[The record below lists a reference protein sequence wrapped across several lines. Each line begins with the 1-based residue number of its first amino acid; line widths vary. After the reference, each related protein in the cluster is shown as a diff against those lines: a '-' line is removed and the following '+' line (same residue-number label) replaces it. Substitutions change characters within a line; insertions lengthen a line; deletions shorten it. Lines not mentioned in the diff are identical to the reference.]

1 MGWPGLL
8 FGVLRHPIFL
18 LLALLALAW
27 SLIAVNDQGYQ
38 GPPQKPDVQIVASVT
53 LQVVDGDA
61 GGVMILPSG
70 GVDNPIVHYGAGE
83 GSFFR
88 GVMRTLVRERSAR
101 SIIDKPE
108 FVLELTSQG
117 GLILVDELT
126 GYWIAIEAFGPDNYR
141 EFRSIFDKARESS
154 LVVAD
159 RTN

>member
-8 FGVLRHPIFL
+8 FGVPRHPIFF
-18 LLALLALAW
+18 LLALLVLAW
-27 SLIAVNDQGYQ
+27 SLVAVNDQGYR
-38 GPPQKPDVQIVASVT
+38 GPPQKPDVQVIASVT
-53 LQVVDGDA
+53 LQVVDNEE
-61 GGVMILPSG
+61 GGVIILVSDG
-70 GVDNPIVHYGAGE
+70 ADPIVHYDAGE

-88 GVMRTLVRERSAR
+88 GVMRTLVRERLAR

-117 GLILVDELT
+117 SLILVDELT

-154 LVVAD
+154 LEVAD
-159 RTN
+159 RN

>member
-8 FGVLRHPIFL
+8 FGVLRHPIFF
-18 LLALLALAW
+18 LLALLVLAW

-38 GPPQKPDVQIVASVT
+38 GPPQKPDVQVIASVT
-53 LQVVDGDA
+53 LQVVDNEE
-61 GGVMILPSG
+61 GGVIVLLSDG
-70 GVDNPIVHYGAGE
+70 ADPIVHYDAGE

-88 GVMRTLVRERSAR
+88 GVMRTLVRERVAR

-159 RTN
+159 RN

>member
-1 MGWPGLL
+1 MGLPGLL

-18 LLALLALAW
+18 LLALVALAW
-27 SLIAVNDQGYQ
+27 SLISVNNQGHQ
-38 GPPQKPDVQIVASVT
+38 GPPTKPDVQILASVT
-53 LQVVDGDA
+53 LKVVDGESGEVKILTSGSSDPIA
-61 GGVMILPSG
+61 LYGV
-70 GVDNPIVHYGAGE
+70 GE

-108 FVLELTSQG
+108 FVLELTSNG
-117 GLILVDELT
+117 GLMLVDELT

-154 LVVAD
+154 LVLAD
-159 RTN
+159 SN

>member
-18 LLALLALAW
+18 LLAALGLAW
-27 SLIAVNDQGYQ
+27 SLIAVNDQGYK
-38 GPPQKPDVQIVASVT
+38 GPPQKPDVQILASVT
-53 LQVVDGDA
+53 LKVIDGDA
-61 GGVMILPSG
+61 GAVMILPTG
-70 GVDNPIVHYGAGE
+70 GSEPIVQYVAGE

-88 GVMRTLVRERSAR
+88 GVMRTLVRERAAR
-101 SIIDKPE
+101 SIVAKPE

-117 GLILVDELT
+117 GLILADELT

-154 LVVAD
+154 LAVAD
-159 RTN
+159 RS